1 MSFKPLFGYLAS
13 AGSGKTFALSVRYV
27 SLLFMGELPNN
38 ILAVTFTNKA
48 ASEMRERILGY
59 LLDFKEPKNSDF
71 VKKVSE
77 VTGFSKDMLFEK
89 HNDVLEVFLNNTNYI
104 STLDSFFGS
113 IFRSSS
119 LEIGVD
125 PDFETVNEK
134 DTSRVDM
141 LFLDELYK
149 IGLLSS
155 LVGLSIALD
164 STKLSS
170 ITSRLKSLY
179 DINPLLLDTV
189 HLEHDTSEIIAKIN
203 NTVLDIQKELVN
215 SGANPREINLFD
227 FYKIDELISKKIFE
241 KENII
246 EHSWFEKVVSKNIEI
261 ENCFQE
267 LKKLIGQYI
276 YMNESN
282 FLFKLFEIFDSFK
295 NAILSDL
302 KKNLIFGFDDITQ
315 FTYKLLY
322 EHISRDFL
330 YFKLDTKFKHILID
344 EFQDTSILQSL
355 LLAPMIEEIISG
367 KGVHEFK
374 SLFLVGDTKQSLYRF
389 RGGEEDVF
397 DMVCNKYNIKIEN
410 MNINYRSDKH
420 IVEQVNQWFFGKMN
434 DYVEQHSQSNNSGYV
449 RVVSVAS
456 DELINKAVAHAKD
469 LLRSG
474 IHLGDLAFLV
484 NTNDDGVKLQEVCLE
499 HHIDTILDT
508 SSSIKFIPYIA
519 SLVNAM
525 EYLYKGEVIDIYPI
539 LEFSQKSLN
548 EIDFSWFNRFLTP
561 LEVIHRLI
569 EEFGYQDINCL
580 KLLEFAS
587 KYKDIDI
594 FIDEFKRSKISIAN
608 SEQNGAKIMTIHGS
622 KGLEFDHVIVLDRI
636 KQESSD
642 RSQFIYDYNKD
653 LFIEKIYYKKPSSR
667 ENFDNKFKIAKIKES
682 EKQKKDRL
690 NLLYVALTRAK
701 KGLSVIKKDEKSIF
715 DVVGMSPIT
724 LGDIVVENIKKDNTS
739 SKNIEFLQ
747 IENYGLQ
754 PQVPKED
761 TMSISLKAQAFGVA
775 LHYALEMLD
784 SFKYD
789 SFKFALANTRHRYER
804 LLGSEAIE
812 EIEKRIKA
820 LMDDDK
826 FQTLCLGAII
836 KKEVAF
842 CFDGEIKRIDLMLEW
857 EDKIVI
863 VDYKSS
869 KNFSDKHISQVAYY
883 QKATA
888 KISSKPTLGKI
899 IYLLE
904 DKIDILSLN

>member
-77 VTGFSKDMLFEK
+77 ATGFSKDMLFEK
-89 HNDVLEVFLNNTNYI
+89 HNDVVEVFLNNTNYI

-134 DTSRVDM
+134 DNSRVDM

-179 DINPLLLDTV
+179 DINPLLLDTT
-189 HLEHDTSEIIAKIN
+189 HLDYDTSEIIAEID
-203 NTVLDIQKELVN
+203 NTVLDIKKELVN
-215 SGANPREINLFD
+215 SGANPREIKLFEFD
-227 FYKIDELISKKIFE
+227 KLDKLISKDIFE
-241 KENII
+241 KNYIS
-246 EHSWFEKVVSKNIEI
+246 EHSWFKKSTLKNQQI
-261 ENCFQE
+261 ENYFQE
-267 LKKLIGQYI
+267 LKKLITQYI

-295 NAILSDL
+295 NAILGDL
-302 KKNLIFGFDDITQ
+302 KKNLVFGFDDITQ

-355 LLAPMIEEIISG
+355 LLAPMIEEITSG

-397 DMVCNKYNIKIEN
+397 GMVCNKYGIKIEN

-420 IVEQVNQWFFGKMN
+420 IVEQVNKWFFGKMN
-434 DYVEQHSQSNNSGYV
+434 DYVEQHSQSNSSGYV
-449 RVVSVAS
+449 RVVSVVS
-456 DELINKAVAHAKD
+456 DEIINKAVAQAKD
-469 LLRSG
+469 LLLSG
-474 IHLGDLAFLV
+474 IPLSDLAFLV
-484 NTNDDGVKLQEVCLE
+484 NTNDDGVKLQEVCSE

-548 EIDFSWFNRFLTP
+548 EIDFSWFSRFLTP

-569 EEFGYQDINCL
+569 EEFGYQDVNCL

-594 FIDEFKRSKISIAN
+594 FIDEFKRSKIAIAN

-622 KGLEFDHVIVLDRI
+622 KGLEFDHVIVLDKI
-636 KQESSD
+636 KQDSSD

-653 LFIEKIYYKKPSSR
+653 LFIEKIYYKKPNLR
-667 ENFDNKFKIAKIKES
+667 ENFDTKFKIVKAKES

-690 NLLYVALTRAK
+690 NLLYVSLTRAK
-701 KGLSVIKKDEKSIF
+701 KGLNVIKKDEKSIF
-715 DVVGMSPIT
+715 DVIGMLPIT
-724 LGDIVVENIKKDNTS
+724 LGDIVTENIKKDNMP
-739 SKNIEFLQ
+739 SKNIEFLS
-747 IENYGLQ
+747 ITNYGLQ
-754 PQVPKED
+754 RQITKED
-761 TMSISLKAQAFGVA
+761 TISISLKAQAFGVA

-789 SFKFALANTRHRYER
+789 SLKSALSNTRHRYER
-804 LLGSEAIE
+804 LLGNEAIE
-812 EIEKRIKA
+812 DIEKRIKA
-820 LMDDDK
+820 LIDDDK
-826 FQTLCLGAII
+826 FQKLCCGAII
-836 KKEVAF
+836 KKEATF
-842 CFDGEIKRIDLMLEW
+842 CFDGDIKRIDLMLEW

-869 KNFSDKHISQVAYY
+869 KNDQDKHISQVDYY
-883 QKATA
+883 QKATT
-888 KISSKPTLGKI
+888 KISSKPTFGKI
-899 IYLLE
+899 VYLLE
-904 DKIDILSLN
+904 DKIEILSLK

>member
-1 MSFKPLFGYLAS
+1 MSFQPLFGYLAS

-59 LLDFKEPKNSDF
+59 LLDFKESKNSDF

-77 VTGFSKDMLFEK
+77 ATGFSKDMLFEK
-89 HNDVLEVFLNNTNYI
+89 HNDVVEVFLNNTNYI

-179 DINPLLLDTV
+179 DINPLLLDTT
-189 HLEHDTSEIIAKIN
+189 HLEYDISEIITKIDS
-203 NTVLDIQKELVN
+203 TVLDIKKELVN
-215 SGANPREINLFD
+215 SGANPREIKLFEFD
-227 FYKIDELISKKIFE
+227 KLDKLISKDIFE

-261 ENCFQE
+261 ENYFQE
-267 LKKLIGQYI
+267 LKKLITQYI

-295 NAILSDL
+295 NAILGDL
-302 KKNLIFGFDDITQ
+302 KKNLVFGFDDITQ

-355 LLAPMIEEIISG
+355 LLAPMIEEITSG

-397 DMVCNKYNIKIEN
+397 GMVCNKYGIEIEN

-420 IVEQVNQWFFGKMN
+420 IVEQVNKWFFGKMN
-434 DYVEQHSQSNNSGYV
+434 DYVEQHSQSNSSGYV
-449 RVVSVAS
+449 RVVSVVS
-456 DELINKAVAHAKD
+456 DEIINKAVAQAKD
-469 LLRSG
+469 LLHSG
-474 IHLGDLAFLV
+474 IHLGNLAFLV
-484 NTNDDGVKLQEVCLE
+484 NTNDDGVKLQEVCSE

-508 SSSIKFIPYIA
+508 SSSIRFIPYIA

-548 EIDFSWFNRFLTP
+548 EIDFSWFSRFLTP
-561 LEVIHRLI
+561 LEVVHRLM
-569 EEFGYQDINCL
+569 EEFGYQDVNCL

-636 KQESSD
+636 KQDSSD

-667 ENFDNKFKIAKIKES
+667 ENFDGKFKMVKEKES

-690 NLLYVALTRAK
+690 NLLYVSLTRAK
-701 KGLSVIKKDEKSIF
+701 KGLTVIKKDEKSIF
-715 DVVGMSPIT
+715 DAIGMSPIA
-724 LGDIVVENIKKDNTS
+724 LGDIVTENIKKDNTS

-747 IENYGLQ
+747 ITNYGLQ
-754 PQVPKED
+754 PQIPKED
-761 TMSISLKAQAFGVA
+761 AMSISLKAQAFGVA

-789 SFKFALANTRHRYER
+789 SFKFALSNTRHRYER
-804 LLGSEAIE
+804 LLGNEVIE

-820 LMDDDK
+820 LIDDGK
-826 FQTLCLGAII
+826 FQTLCFGAII
-836 KKEVAF
+836 KKEVTF

-857 EDKIVI
+857 ENKIVI

-869 KNFSDKHISQVAYY
+869 KNDQDKHISQVDYY
-883 QKATA
+883 QKATT
-888 KISSKPTLGKI
+888 KISSKPTFGKI

-904 DKIDILSLN
+904 DKIEILSLN

>member
-1 MSFKPLFGYLAS
+1 MSFKSLFGYLAS

-77 VTGFSKDMLFEK
+77 ATGFSKDMLFEK
-89 HNDVLEVFLNNTNYI
+89 HNDVVEVFLNNTNYI

-179 DINPLLLDTV
+179 DINPLLLDTT
-189 HLEHDTSEIIAKIN
+189 HLEYDTSEIIAEID
-203 NTVLDIQKELVN
+203 NTVLDIKKELVN
-215 SGANPREINLFD
+215 SGANPREIKLFEFD
-227 FYKIDELISKKIFE
+227 KLDKLISKDIFE

-261 ENCFQE
+261 ENYFQE
-267 LKKLIGQYI
+267 LKKLIAQYI

-295 NAILSDL
+295 NAILGDL
-302 KKNLIFGFDDITQ
+302 KKNLVFGFDDITQ

-355 LLAPMIEEIISG
+355 LLAPMIEEITSG

-397 DMVCNKYNIKIEN
+397 GMVCNKYGIKIEN

-420 IVEQVNQWFFGKMN
+420 IVEQVNQWFFGNMN
-434 DYVEQHSQSNNSGYV
+434 DYVEQNSQSNNSGYV
-449 RVVSVAS
+449 RVISVVS
-456 DELINKAVAHAKD
+456 DEIINKAVAQAKD
-469 LLRSG
+469 LLLSG
-474 IHLGDLAFLV
+474 ILLSDLAFLV
-484 NTNDDGVKLQEVCLE
+484 NTNDDGVKLQEVCSE
-499 HHIDTILDT
+499 HHIDTVLDT

-525 EYLYKGEVIDIYPI
+525 EYLYKSEVIDIYPI

-548 EIDFSWFNRFLTP
+548 EIDFSWFSRFLTP

-622 KGLEFDHVIVLDRI
+622 KGLEFDHVIVLDKI
-636 KQESSD
+636 KQDSSD

-667 ENFDNKFKIAKIKES
+667 ENFDSKFKIVKAKES

-690 NLLYVALTRAK
+690 NLLYVSLTRAK
-701 KGLSVIKKDEKSIF
+701 KGLTVIKKDEKSIF
-715 DVVGMSPIT
+715 DVIGMLPIA
-724 LGDIVVENIKKDNTS
+724 LGDIVTENIKKDNTS

-747 IENYGLQ
+747 ITNYGLQ
-754 PQVPKED
+754 PQIPKED
-761 TMSISLKAQAFGVA
+761 TTSISLKAQAFGVA

-789 SFKFALANTRHRYER
+789 SFNFALSNTRHRYER
-804 LLGSEAIE
+804 LLGNKAIE

-820 LMDDDK
+820 LIDDDK
-826 FQTLCLGAII
+826 FQKLCLGAII
-836 KKEVAF
+836 KKEVTF

-869 KNFSDKHISQVAYY
+869 KNDQDKHVSQVDYY
-883 QKATA
+883 QKATT
-888 KISSKPTLGKI
+888 KISSKPTFGKI

-904 DKIDILSLN
+904 DKIEILSLN